1 MPMAPTDLDDQVAL
15 VTGASRGLGRHT
27 ALRLAE
33 AGMRVALCARDEAG
47 LQAVADEIA
56 EAGGAARVCP
66 LDVRDYAA
74 IERTVDDILGAFGA
88 IDVLVN
94 NAGLSPYKPFAEWSL
109 EEVEAVL
116 DVNLK
121 GTVYLTKAVLPHML
135 ERQAGQILNV
145 ASDVGRRVIPNMAP
159 YVAAKHGVVAFSGSL
174 LREVKDQGIRVM
186 TLLPGIIDTYF
197 GGNAEGTRDETWA
210 LRPGVVAETIH
221 RMLIQ
226 PRHVV
231 LDEVTIHPMG
241 QDL

>member
-1 MPMAPTDLDDQVAL
+1 MSFDPTDLDGQVAL
-15 VTGASRGLGRHT
+15 ITGASRGLGRHT

-33 AGMRVALCARDEAG
+33 AGMHVALCARSEAD
-47 LQAVADEIA
+47 LRAVADEIVG
-56 EAGGAARVCP
+56 AGGTALACP
-66 LDVRDYAA
+66 LDVRDYTA
-74 IERTVDDILGAFGA
+74 IERVVQQVVEAFGV

-109 EEVEAVL
+109 DEIETVL

-174 LREVKDQGIRVM
+174 LRETKDQGIRVM

-221 RMLIQ
+221 HMLTQ

-231 LDEVTIHPMG
+231 LDEVTIHPTG